1 MKRVSILLFVV
12 LSIFA
17 FTAGISAQ
25 EVEIVDLEEFDE
37 LDHEALL
44 LKLQSTFK
52 IELQVLEGYVAQG
65 YSPGQLWLALEI
77 ARERTMGLDE
87 ALVLAEGS
95 DGHGWGLLAQ
105 KLGIDPGSAEFHGLK
120 ARWTER
126 KGEML
131 GQIKRNGEG
140 GVKPES
146 PAKPDAPR
154 DSGGSGKPESAGDTQ
169 ASSGKG
175 PELSG
180 GNSGTSSGRA
190 SGGSSGGS
198 SGGNSNSSG
207 QGGKK

>member
-1 MKRVSILLFVV
+1 MKTTKHALVIMFAILAAF
-12 LSIFA
+12 I
-17 FTAGISAQ
+17 FTAGAYAQ
-25 EVEIVDLEEFDE
+25 EEDIVELEEFDA
-37 LDHEALL
+37 LDHQALML
-44 LKLQSTFK
+44 RLQTTFR

-131 GQIKRNGEG
+131 GQLKRNGEG

-154 DSGGSGKPESAGDTQ
+154 GSDGSGKPESAGNTQ

-175 PELSG
+175 PEH
-180 GNSGTSSGRA
+180 
-190 SGGSSGGS
+190 